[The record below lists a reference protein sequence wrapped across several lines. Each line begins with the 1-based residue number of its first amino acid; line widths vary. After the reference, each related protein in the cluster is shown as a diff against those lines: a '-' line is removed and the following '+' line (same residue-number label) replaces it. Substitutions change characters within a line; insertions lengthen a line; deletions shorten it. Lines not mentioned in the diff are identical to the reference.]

1 MGFVFGFI
9 YSNCFLS
16 TAFGSRHGV
25 SGRYPIPKFMET
37 DTNLTA
43 SAGDRVVL
51 VCRVENLGT
60 REVRNKSM
68 LHRRFFIIIIK
79 FIFILLNFIFLFWR
93 FELSF
98 CIYDSYN
105 GYETSSYKNLS

>member
-1 MGFVFGFI
+1 
-9 YSNCFLS
+9 
-16 TAFGSRHGV
+16 
-25 SGRYPIPKFMET
+25 MET

-79 FIFILLNFIFLFWR
+79 FIFIFFFFFGDLNVVFAYMIHTMDWKQVLTKISLNMFMHVVTELFILY
-93 FELSF
+93 
-98 CIYDSYN
+98 I
-105 GYETSSYKNLS
+105 

>member
-1 MGFVFGFI
+1 
-9 YSNCFLS
+9 
-16 TAFGSRHGV
+16 
-25 SGRYPIPKFMET
+25 MET

-68 LHRRFFIIIIK
+68 LHRRFFIIIIIK
-79 FIFILLNFIFLFWR
+79 FIFILLNFIFFLFGDLNVVFAYMIHTMDWKQVLTKISLNI
-93 FELSF
+93 FMHV
-98 CIYDSYN
+98 
-105 GYETSSYKNLS
+105 

>member
-1 MGFVFGFI
+1 
-9 YSNCFLS
+9 
-16 TAFGSRHGV
+16 
-25 SGRYPIPKFMET
+25 MET

-68 LHRRFFIIIIK
+68 LHRRFFIIIIIK
-79 FIFILLNFIFLFWR
+79 FIFILLNFIFFFGDLNLVFAYMIHTMDWKQVLTKISLNMFMHVVTELFI
-93 FELSF
+93 LY
-98 CIYDSYN
+98 I
-105 GYETSSYKNLS
+105 